1 MKYNKRAG
9 RGFLACIL
17 AATLAVPG
25 TALAVT
31 SQDAEDARE
40 QVSSMEDEMKKV
52 QQTLTDLEGLKNDT
66 AAYVRELD
74 LSLEQ
79 LGAELSSLEEQ
90 RISKEEEIAA
100 AQQELEEARQTEENQ
115 YEAMKLRIRY
125 MYERGETSYFDILLQ
140 SENIADMLNRAEYIS
155 QIAEYDRN
163 QLELYARTKEEVA
176 QKEAVLEQEHS
187 ELLAVQEATEAKQAS
202 VETLLANKQQ
212 ELQSYEAQIASAE
225 NQISEYEK
233 DIALQE
239 ARIKEI
245 EEEIRRQEEEA
256 RKQAEAAGT
265 TYKTT
270 SLGDINFIW
279 PCPSSSRIT
288 SGFGGRSSPTEGA
301 SSNHKGIDIGASTGS
316 DILAA
321 ADGTVTISTYSSS
334 AGNYIMISHG
344 GGVSTVYMH
353 CSQRLVEV
361 GDTVSQG
368 QVIAKVGSTG
378 YSTGP
383 HLHFE
388 IRSGGGNVD
397 PSLYVSP

>member
-40 QVSSMEDEMKKV
+40 QVSSMEDEMEKV

-321 ADGTVTISTYSSS
+321 AGGTVTISS
-334 AGNYIMISHG
+334 
-344 GGVSTVYMH
+344 
-353 CSQRLVEV
+353 
-361 GDTVSQG
+361 
-368 QVIAKVGSTG
+368 
-378 YSTGP
+378 
-383 HLHFE
+383 
-388 IRSGGGNVD
+388 
-397 PSLYVSP
+397 

>member
-40 QVSSMEDEMKKV
+40 QVSSMEDEMEKV

-163 QLELYARTKEEVA
+163 QLELYARTKEEAA

-321 ADGTVTISTYSSS
+321 AGGTVTISTYSSS

>member
-40 QVSSMEDEMKKV
+40 QVSSMEDEMEKV

-100 AQQELEEARQTEENQ
+100 AQHELEEARQTEENQ

-321 ADGTVTISTYSSS
+321 AGGTVTISTYSSS

>member
-17 AATLAVPG
+17 AATLAVPE

-321 ADGTVTISTYSSS
+321 AGGTVTISTYSSS

>member
-187 ELLAVQEATEAKQAS
+187 ELLAVQEATEAKQTS

-321 ADGTVTISTYSSS
+321 AGGTVTISTYSSS

>member
-125 MYERGETSYFDILLQ
+125 MYERGETSYFDILRQ

-321 ADGTVTISTYSSS
+321 AGGTVTISTYSSS

>member
-163 QLELYARTKEEVA
+163 QLELYARTKEEAA

-321 ADGTVTISTYSSS
+321 AGGTVTISTYSSS

>member
-321 ADGTVTISTYSSS
+321 AGGTVTISTYSSS

-344 GGVSTVYMH
+344 GGISTVYMH

>member
-1 MKYNKRAG
+1 
-9 RGFLACIL
+9 
-17 AATLAVPG
+17 
-25 TALAVT
+25 
-31 SQDAEDARE
+31 
-40 QVSSMEDEMKKV
+40 
-52 QQTLTDLEGLKNDT
+52 
-66 AAYVRELD
+66 
-74 LSLEQ
+74 
-79 LGAELSSLEEQ
+79 
-90 RISKEEEIAA
+90 
-100 AQQELEEARQTEENQ
+100 
-115 YEAMKLRIRY
+115 MKLRIRY

-321 ADGTVTISTYSSS
+321 AGGTVTISTYSSS

>member
-17 AATLAVPG
+17 AATLAVPE

-40 QVSSMEDEMKKV
+40 QVSSMEDEMEKV

-321 ADGTVTISTYSSS
+321 AGGTVTISTYSSS

>member
-321 ADGTVTISTYSSS
+321 AGGTVTISTYSSS

>member
-40 QVSSMEDEMKKV
+40 QVSSMEDEMEKV

-115 YEAMKLRIRY
+115 YVAMKLRIRY

-321 ADGTVTISTYSSS
+321 AGGTVTISTYSSS